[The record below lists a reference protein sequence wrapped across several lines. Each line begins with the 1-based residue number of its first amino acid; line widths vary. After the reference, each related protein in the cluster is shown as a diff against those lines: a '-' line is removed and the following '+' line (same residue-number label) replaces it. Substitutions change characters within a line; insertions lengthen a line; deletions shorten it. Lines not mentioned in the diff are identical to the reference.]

1 MIYLK
6 NSTEE
11 QICFLPKQEEI
22 ITETLAEKIE
32 KEKENSKDG
41 SAI

>member
-11 QICFLPKQEEI
+11 QIVYLPKQEEI
-22 ITETLAEKIE
+22 ITEILTEKIE
-32 KEKENSKDG
+32 KQEDKDRD
-41 SAI
+41 

>member
-11 QICFLPKQEEI
+11 QICFLPKQEETLAEI
-22 ITETLAEKIE
+22 LAEKIE
-32 KEKENSKDG
+32 KQEDKDG
-41 SAI
+41 D

>member
-11 QICFLPKQEEI
+11 QICFLPKQPAI
-22 ITETLAEKIE
+22 ITETLTEKIE
-32 KEKENSKDG
+32 KQEDEDG
-41 SAI
+41 STI

>member
-11 QICFLPKQEEI
+11 QIAYLPKQEEI
-22 ITETLAEKIE
+22 ITEEIE
-32 KEKENSKDG
+32 KQEDKDG
-41 SAI
+41 STI

>member
-11 QICFLPKQEEI
+11 QIVYVPKQE
-22 ITETLAEKIE
+22 ETLAEKIE
-32 KEKENSKDG
+32 KQEDKDG
-41 SAI
+41 STI

>member
-11 QICFLPKQEEI
+11 QIVYLPKQEE
-22 ITETLAEKIE
+22 TLSETLAEKIE
-32 KEKENSKDG
+32 KQEDKNGD
-41 SAI
+41 

>member
-11 QICFLPKQEEI
+11 QIVYLPKQEE
-22 ITETLAEKIE
+22 TLSEILSEKIE
-32 KEKENSKDG
+32 KQEDKDG
-41 SAI
+41 STI

>member
-11 QICFLPKQEEI
+11 QIVYLPKQEEI
-22 ITETLAEKIE
+22 IIE
-32 KEKENSKDG
+32 EKENDKDG
-41 SAI
+41 STI

>member
-11 QICFLPKQEEI
+11 QIVYLPKQEEI
-22 ITETLAEKIE
+22 IAEILSEKIE
-32 KEKENSKDG
+32 KQEDKDG
-41 SAI
+41 STI

>member
-11 QICFLPKQEEI
+11 QFVYLPKQEEI
-22 ITETLAEKIE
+22 ITEEME
-32 KEKENSKDG
+32 EENG
-41 SAI
+41 

>member
-11 QICFLPKQEEI
+11 QIVYLPKQEEI
-22 ITETLAEKIE
+22 ITEEE
-32 KEKENSKDG
+32 NDKENVESLTL
-41 SAI
+41 

>member
-11 QICFLPKQEEI
+11 QIVYLPKQEETLAEI
-22 ITETLAEKIE
+22 ITEEEKG
-32 KEKENSKDG
+32 KDG
-41 SAI
+41 Y

>member
-11 QICFLPKQEEI
+11 QIVYLPKQEEI
-22 ITETLAEKIE
+22 ITEEKQE
-32 KEKENSKDG
+32 ENE
-41 SAI
+41 

>member
-11 QICFLPKQEEI
+11 QIVYLPKQEEI
-22 ITETLAEKIE
+22 ITEEE
-32 KEKENSKDG
+32 KEKENESLTL
-41 SAI
+41 

>member
-11 QICFLPKQEEI
+11 QIVYLPKQEEI
-22 ITETLAEKIE
+22 ITEEME
-32 KEKENSKDG
+32 EENE
-41 SAI
+41 

>member
-11 QICFLPKQEEI
+11 QIVYLPKQEEI
-22 ITETLAEKIE
+22 ITE
-32 KEKENSKDG
+32 KEKNDKDG

>member
-11 QICFLPKQEEI
+11 QIVYLPKQEEI
-22 ITETLAEKIE
+22 ITEEE
-32 KEKENSKDG
+32 ENDKDG
-41 SAI
+41 STI